1 MFEDELRPRGSLM
14 EDLIVIQRTGVAGIN
29 LRD

>member
-1 MFEDELRPRGSLM
+1 MFEDELRPRRSLM